1 MIHETSREQDLQS
14 VAQAMQCIIDAID
27 TTSIVHELQVF
38 TEAPVTP
45 DELKF
50 TLSRLSDQISS
61 LQLRDS
67 LT

>member
-1 MIHETSREQDLQS
+1 MIQETSRQQDIQS
-14 VAQAMQCIIDAID
+14 VAQAMQLIIDCID
-27 TTSIVHELQVF
+27 STSIIHELQVF

-50 TLSRLSDQISS
+50 TLSRLSDQVSS
-61 LQLRDS
+61 LQLKDS